1 MDILTIDKLL
11 LESGNQLNNVALA
24 YQTFGQLNT
33 EKSNVIWVFHAI
45 SGDANVLEWWD
56 GIFGSGKLYDPEE
69 YYIICVNCIGS
80 PFGSTKPENLD
91 FSQITVRDQ
100 VNAYLHLAKS
110 LDINNIHTAIGG
122 SFGGY
127 QALEFAYSFQGAIAH
142 LVLLASSAEE
152 SAWGIAIHEA
162 QRMAL
167 KADPTFGIQNGGYEG
182 LKAARA
188 LAMLTY
194 RTSDKLIKDQ
204 TDVGNQLDGFKASTY
219 LNYQGDKFSK
229 KFNALS
235 LYYLTKCIDSHNI
248 GRGRGGSS
256 TALQKIHIPTLVIGF
271 ISDLLVPIQSQ
282 RFLGDHIPNATLV
295 ELPSTY
301 GHDGFLMEHEAVT
314 KCIKQFYHKEKTT
327 SRRAI
332 LKFGGSSLYGQNHL
346 RKILE
351 IIKTEFKKQPIALVV
366 SARGQTT
373 NKLIELY
380 ERASKGEE
388 FQTQFD
394 DFVDYS
400 IQDIVGIDIKNQLSD
415 LKNTL
420 SAIKHLSIS
429 STRARDKVLTF
440 GELISATLIAAI
452 LKKNNFEAQVVD
464 ARNCIV
470 CDAIETNVEVDI
482 SRSKKLSL
490 EIFQS
495 LAPHTIPVIT
505 GFIASDKNGN
515 DITLGRNGSN
525 YSASLFAQFIQASVV
540 QNWTD
545 VEGIYSA
552 DPRKV
557 ANAIQIKRMNY
568 QEANELACF
577 GMNLLHSK
585 TILPLKQAN
594 IPLHVRSIKQLDH
607 EGTFI
612 DKEGDAIGIKAVTSV
627 DNVSLISIAGSQL
640 KDNIG
645 IDARIFSCLQRK
657 SINVKMISQ
666 ASTENGIG
674 FVVDSNQANLA
685 EQSLKIE
692 FEQELSL
699 NHISEIT
706 SKHDISII
714 SIIGKHNYS
723 LEKAIMTLRKNGIW
737 MYLISNSISGKNIT
751 LVIDKRHLSQALNL
765 VHNEVYGSIK
775 TINVF
780 SIGKGNVGAEFIN
793 QVLSRPH
800 IQEKSAHIRLIGVCD
815 SKKYT
820 LNPIGLDSAWRVALE
835 NGKKYDSHTEI
846 IDDLK
851 KQYLNNVVIVDN
863 TASEELS
870 DYYLQFANNNFDI
883 VASNKVFNSGDLTR
897 YKNLKK
903 LLRSKGKSF
912 FYETNVGAGLP
923 ILGLVKS
930 LRQSSDKVRKIRGVF
945 SGSLSYIFNNF
956 SDSEEPI
963 NHFINKAITE
973 GFAEP
978 DPRIDL
984 SGLDVGRKLVIV
996 ARELGLDVSLDQV
1009 EIKNLVPDALQ
1020 NCQSLDE
1027 FKGKGGI
1034 LNANYQRIKESINAD
1049 QVLRYVGEID
1059 VLNKSLTAKLEVIDR
1074 IDPISSITNSDNYFE
1089 LYTDSYNENPIVL
1102 QGKGAGRM
1110 VTAKGVYSDVLK
1122 LI

>member
-1 MDILTIDKLL
+1 MKRHTIDKLL
-11 LESGNQLNNVALA
+11 LESGNQLHNVELA
-24 YQTFGQLNT
+24 YKTFGNLNAD
-33 EKSNVIWVFHAI
+33 KSNAIWVFHAI
-45 SGDANVLEWWD
+45 SGDTNVLEWWD
-56 GIFGSGKLYDPEE
+56 GIFGAGKLYDPNE
-69 YYIICVNCIGS
+69 YFIICANCIGS
-80 PFGSTKPENLD
+80 PFGSTKPESLE
-91 FSQITVRDQ
+91 FPQITVRDQ
-100 VNAYLHLAKS
+100 VSAYLHLAGQ
-110 LDINNIHTAIGG
+110 LDIKYIHTAIGG

-127 QALEFAYSFQGAIAH
+127 QALEFAYSFKGTIAH
-142 LVLLASSAEE
+142 LILLASSAEE

-167 KADPTFGIQNGGYEG
+167 NADPTFGSLDGGYEG

-204 TDVGNQLDGFKASTY
+204 TDARNQLDGFKASTY

-235 LYYLTKCIDSHNI
+235 LHYLTKCIDSHNI
-248 GRGRGGSS
+248 GRGRGGNS
-256 TALQKIHIPTLVIGF
+256 TALHKIHIPTLIIGF
-271 ISDLLVPIQSQ
+271 TSDLLVPIQSQ
-282 RFLGDHIPNATLV
+282 RFLAEHIPNATLI
-295 ELPSTY
+295 ELSSTY
-301 GHDGFLMEHEAVT
+301 GHDGFLMEYKAITESIEH
-314 KCIKQFYHKEKTT
+314 FYHKGKTT
-327 SRRAI
+327 SRRAV
-332 LKFGGSSLYGQNHL
+332 LKFGGSSLYGQSNL
-346 RKILE
+346 QKILE
-351 IIKTEFKKQPIALVV
+351 IIEMEFKKQAIALVV

-373 NKLIELY
+373 DKLIELY
-380 ERASKGEE
+380 KQASNGLD
-388 FQTQFD
+388 FQSQFD
-394 DFVDYS
+394 DFVEYS
-400 IQDIVGIDIKNQLSD
+400 TIDIPGVDISKELFE

-420 SAIKHLSIS
+420 SAIRLLKIS
-429 STRARDKVLTF
+429 STQARDKVLTF
-440 GELISATLIAAI
+440 GELISATVISTL
-452 LKKNNFEAQVVD
+452 LKEKNYTSQVVD

-470 CDAIETNVEVDI
+470 CKDKEGNIEIDI
-482 SRSKKLSL
+482 PRSKKLTL

-495 LAPHTIPVIT
+495 LEAHIIPVIT
-505 GFIASDKNGN
+505 GFIASDHNGN

-525 YSASLFAQFIQASVV
+525 FSASLFAQFIQASIV

-545 VEGIYSA
+545 VEGVYSA

-585 TILPLKQAN
+585 TILPLTQAN
-594 IPLHVRSIKQLDH
+594 IPLHIRSIKHLDH
-607 EGTFI
+607 QGTLI
-612 DKEGDAIGIKAVTSV
+612 DKEGDSIGIKAVTSV
-627 DNVSLISIAGSQL
+627 DKVSLISIAGSQL

-674 FVVDSNQANLA
+674 FVVDSSQVNLA
-685 EQSLKIE
+685 EQSLRIE
-692 FEQELSL
+692 FEEELSL
-699 NHISEIT
+699 NHIYEIST
-706 SKHDISII
+706 KHDISMIA
-714 SIIGKHNYS
+714 IIGKHNYS

-751 LVIDKRHLSQALNL
+751 LVIDKRHLLQALNL
-765 VHNEVYGSIK
+765 VHNEVYGTIK

-780 SIGKGNVGAEFIN
+780 SIGKGNVGSEFIN

-800 IQEKSAHIRLIGVCD
+800 IQEKRAYIRLIGVCD

-820 LNPIGLDSAWRVALE
+820 LNPSGLDSEWRIALDD
-835 NGKKYDSHTEI
+835 GKKYETYTEI
-846 IDDLK
+846 IEDLK
-851 KQYLNNVVIVDN
+851 RQYLNNVVIVDN
-863 TASEELS
+863 TASEMVS
-870 DYYLQFANNNFDI
+870 DSYIQFANNNFDI

-897 YKNLKK
+897 YTNLKK
-903 LLRSKGKSF
+903 TLRSKGKRF

-930 LRQSSDKVRKIRGVF
+930 LCQSSDKIRKIRGVF

-956 SDSEEPI
+956 SDSDEPI
-963 NHFINKAITE
+963 NHFIDKAIEE

-978 DPRIDL
+978 DPRVDL

-1009 EIKNLVPDALQ
+1009 EINNLVPDSLQ
-1020 NCQSLDE
+1020 SCRTLDE
-1027 FKGKGGI
+1027 FKGKRNI
-1034 LNANYQRIKESINAD
+1034 MNDNYQSVKESINRD
-1049 QVLRYVGEID
+1049 QVLRYVGEVD
-1059 VLNKSLTAKLEVIDR
+1059 VLKKSLSAKLEIIDR
-1074 IDPISSITNSDNYFE
+1074 SDPLSSITNSDNYFE
-1089 LYTDSYNENPIVL
+1089 IYTDSYNENPIVL
-1102 QGKGAGRM
+1102 QGKGAGRI